1 MTNPHDFLKQ
11 SLKTTHFEI
20 KKLKGDVSSRKFY
33 RIIASGKSYI
43 LMEDNPSSLPQFL
56 SIAEYLTFHGVS
68 LPKIYDHD
76 KNGFV
81 LMEDGGDIH
90 LETKAR
96 ENLKKTLPYYEET
109 LSQLA
114 VLQTSILHSK
124 KAWASKE
131 IKFTSEKFQEE
142 LKMTEEFC
150 FQKHFKLSY
159 DKEKLTLEFKS
170 LCDTIIKLPYC
181 FTHRDFHSRNIL
193 VKNDNHIMII
203 DFQDARLGPYQYDV
217 TSLLRDSYVQLPA
230 DIQKIL
236 LQFYFKEVKKRD
248 SKFEEA
254 SFLKHYDEV
263 TLQRS
268 LKAAGTFTK
277 VYHMGKSDFYLQY
290 LKTTLSHVQEAIK
303 DLKIKYPVLQE
314 LIKDINL

>member
-1 MTNPHDFLKQ
+1 
-11 SLKTTHFEI
+11 
-20 KKLKGDVSSRKFY
+20 
-33 RIIASGKSYI
+33 
-43 LMEDNPSSLPQFL
+43 
-56 SIAEYLTFHGVS
+56 
-68 LPKIYDHD
+68 
-76 KNGFV
+76 
-81 LMEDGGDIH
+81 
-90 LETKAR
+90 
-96 ENLKKTLPYYEET
+96 
-109 LSQLA
+109 
-114 VLQTSILHSK
+114 
-124 KAWASKE
+124 
-131 IKFTSEKFQEE
+131 
-142 LKMTEEFC
+142 
-150 FQKHFKLSY
+150 
-159 DKEKLTLEFKS
+159 
-170 LCDTIIKLPYC
+170 
-181 FTHRDFHSRNIL
+181 
-193 VKNDNHIMII
+193 MII

-303 DLKIKYPVLQE
+303 DLKIKYPVLQK
-314 LIKDINL
+314 LIKDIHL